1 MSDPLWQD
9 EPMKNRNRSG
19 SKPQLDLT
27 LAIDPGTSTGR
38 SRRPRKPCSRERA
51 AWWFS
56 QMYRAIEAG

>member
-9 EPMKNRNRSG
+9 EPMKNRNRSD

-27 LAIDPGTSTGR
+27 LAIDPGTSAGR